1 MIEARVLEVV
11 GLRWFAARMIALA
24 ALAGLVFG
32 GVFVSESVG
41 ASCSNSG
48 FREGASAGL
57 ADCRAYEQVS
67 PVDKGGFAAYPVN
80 TAPAQVSSSGDALAY
95 INLQAFPDAV
105 GNTGLAAG
113 HVSTRT
119 TEGWQTAEW
128 TPHVPT
134 TEVLHDT
141 YKVDY
146 NFSPDLSQAIFQ
158 VLDAPLAPGATTY
171 ALNLFRRDV
180 TGAYSLVNSS
190 PPALPAEAFCGP
202 EELGTC
208 YFSFDVSAFAGA
220 TSDLSHVLI
229 ESNAQFTPNAP
240 PPGTEALYENAGGEV
255 RLLGILPDNT
265 LAATSTAGAGSS
277 IHYTTSA
284 KLADGNVARALS
296 QDGSHAI
303 FQAPADGGLPDTA
316 QNGQI
321 EVYDRINH
329 TETIEISQPA
339 EGATPAVSTPEPA
352 TFQSASVDGSR
363 IFFTS
368 SAELTTPSNTG
379 AENNSETL
387 YEYNLNTKQLTD
399 LTVDTNPADTS
410 TGPMVQ
416 GVIDSS
422 TNGSYVY
429 FVAYGQFSEGKGVD
443 GEPNL
448 YMVHDGARPV
458 FIATLLATGGRCNSQ
473 VADSCVWSPFPAVRQ
488 AYVTPDGRHLA
499 FMSLRSIPTVNFP
512 TGYDNIDQE
521 TGQPDTQVYE
531 YTAPSRAEGTGQL
544 LCASCDPS
552 GAPPVGNALIGGLVQ
567 VEETGNYNSI
577 GSAFYRARAIS
588 ENGRRVFYA
597 APPSFETPL
606 DAIYEFEQSGEGS
619 CEDARGC
626 RNLISSPSNTAV
638 DDFLGA
644 SADGANVYFATTS
657 QLAPT
662 DTDKL
667 RDVYDARVGGG
678 IPTPPVESPCAS
690 ACQEPAPVTSRPQAE
705 SLTPGASENLPP
717 PPPPKKCKKSYRL
730 SHGKCVKTKKKHKTP
745 HSERTKSTRNTRR
758 PR

>member
-1 MIEARVLEVV
+1 MVEARVLKVL
-11 GLRWFAARMIALA
+11 GLRRFATWIIALA
-24 ALAGLVFG
+24 VLASLVFG
-32 GVFVSESVG
+32 GGFVSTSVG

-48 FREGASAGL
+48 VREGASAGL

-67 PVDKGGFAAYPVN
+67 PVDKGGFAAYPAN
-80 TAPAQVSSSGDALAY
+80 TAPAQVSTSGEALAY
-95 INLQAFPDAV
+95 QSVQAFPDSV

-119 TEGWQTAEW
+119 ADGWQTAEW
-128 TPHVPT
+128 TPHVPK

-171 ALNLFRRDV
+171 ALNLFRRDA
-180 TGAYSLVNSS
+180 TGGYSLVNSN
-190 PPALPAEAFCGP
+190 PPALPAEAFCSP

-220 TSDLSHVLI
+220 SSNFSHVLL

-240 PPGTEALYENAGGEV
+240 PPGVEALYENAGGEV
-255 RLLGILPDNT
+255 RLVGILPDNT
-265 LAATSTAGAGSS
+265 PATTSTAGAGSS
-277 IHYTTSA
+277 IHFTTSA
-284 KLADGNVARALS
+284 KLADGSVARALS
-296 QDGSHAI
+296 QDGSHAV

-316 QNGQI
+316 QSGQI

-329 TETIEISQPA
+329 TETTEISQPA
-339 EGATPAVSTPEPA
+339 EGATPAVSTPESA

-363 IFFTS
+363 VFFTS
-368 SAELTTPSNTG
+368 SAELTTPSDTG
-379 AENNSETL
+379 AENSSETL
-387 YEYNLNTKQLTD
+387 YEYDLDTKQLTD
-399 LTVDTNPADTS
+399 LTVDTSPVDAV

-422 TNGSYVY
+422 TDGSYIY

-443 GEPNL
+443 GQPNL
-448 YMVHDGARPV
+448 YMIHDGGTPV
-458 FIATLLATGGRCNSQ
+458 FIATLLATGGGCNFQ
-473 VADSCVWSPFPAVRQ
+473 IADSCVWSPFPAVRE
-488 AYVTPDGRHLA
+488 AYATPDGRHLA
-499 FMSLRSIPTVNFP
+499 FMSSRSIPTVNFP
-512 TGYDNIDQE
+512 AGYDNIDQE

-531 YTAPSRAEGTGQL
+531 YTAPSRTEGTGQL

-552 GAPPVGNALIGGLVQ
+552 GASPVGNAVIGGLVQ
-567 VEETGNYNSI
+567 LEENGNYSSI

-588 ENGRRVFYA
+588 ENGQRVFYA

-606 DAIYEFEQSGEGS
+606 NAIYEFEQSGEGS

-626 RNLISSPSNTAV
+626 RNLISSPSSTEVNN
-638 DDFLGA
+638 FLGA

-657 QLAPT
+657 QLTPT

-667 RDVYDARVGGG
+667 RDVYDVRVDGG
-678 IPTPPVESPCAS
+678 IPTPPVASPCAS
-690 ACQEPAPVTSRPQAE
+690 ACQRPASLTTSPQAE
-705 SLTPGASENLPP
+705 SLTPGASDNLPS
-717 PPPPKKCKKSYRL
+717 PPPPKKCKKNYRL
-730 SHGKCVKTKKKHKTP
+730 SHGKCVKTKKKHKTR
-745 HSERTKSTRNTRR
+745 HSSRTKSTRNTRR